1 MFDFVFERASESL
14 LGVVYLSLDE
24 CLRLNN
30 KYVNSEHL
38 VLGLIA
44 SQNTEDD
51 NLAARALASMSV
63 DAKSAAQEI
72 ENHLRLNADTEPVFN
87 DRPQSVDAVAKLTGR
102 TNAI

>member
-30 KYVNSEHL
+30 KWVSSAHL
-38 VLGLIA
+38 ILGLIA

-51 NLAARALASMSV
+51 NLAGRALASMSV
-63 DAKSAAQEI
+63 DAKSAAQEMKI
-72 ENHLRLNADTEPVFN
+72 TYDSTLM
-87 DRPQSVDAVAKLTGR
+87 QSLFLTIDHKASMLLQ
-102 TNAI
+102 N